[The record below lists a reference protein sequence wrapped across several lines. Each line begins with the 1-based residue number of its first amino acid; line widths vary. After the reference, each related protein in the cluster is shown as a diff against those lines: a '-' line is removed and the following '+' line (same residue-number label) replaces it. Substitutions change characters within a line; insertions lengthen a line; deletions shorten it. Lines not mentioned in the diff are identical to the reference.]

1 MAELLRTPLHG
12 LHLELGA
19 RMVPFAGYDMPVQY
33 PLGVLKEHLHTRES
47 AGLFDVSH
55 MGQLLI
61 EGEGAEAALETLIP
75 VDLKGLPVNKQSYG
89 LLCNTAG
96 GILDDL
102 IITRWGE
109 DKFFVVI
116 NAACV
121 NSDIPHIQAHLPAN
135 VSLNYMQGRGL
146 LALQGPAA
154 VAALAELAP
163 DCRQLT
169 FMTGAHMSVAG
180 VMCYVTRSGY
190 TGEDGFEISVPAES
204 TEAIA
209 RKLLADDRVEAI
221 GLGARDSLRLES
233 GLCLYGHDLDTSTT
247 PVEAG
252 LWWSI
257 SPARREDGL
266 RAGGFLGSDAIFAQR
281 AAGVSRRRVGLQIN
295 GKAPVREGA
304 DIVNNS
310 DEKVGVVTSGGF
322 GPSVSAPVAMG
333 YVAADAASLGTSL
346 FALVRNKKIP
356 VTVCKMPFVTQNYFR
371 G

>member
-33 PLGVLKEHLHTRES
+33 PLGVLKEHQHTRQS

-61 EGEGAEAALETLIP
+61 EGEGAEAALEKLIP
-75 VDLKGLPVNKQSYG
+75 VDLQGLGVNKQSYG
-89 LLCNTAG
+89 LLCNESG

-102 IITRWGE
+102 IITRWAD

-121 NSDIPHIQAHLPAN
+121 DTDIPHIQAHLPAS
-135 VSLNYMQGRGL
+135 VSLNFMQGRGL
-146 LALQGPAA
+146 LALQGPKA
-154 VAALAELAP
+154 VDALAELAP

-190 TGEDGFEISVPAES
+190 TGEDGFEISVPAENAES
-204 TEAIA
+204 IA

-233 GLCLYGHDLDTSTT
+233 GLCLYGHDLDTTT
-247 PVEAG
+247 SPVEAG
-252 LWWSI
+252 LWWSV
-257 SPARREDGL
+257 SPTRREDGI
-266 RAGGFLGSDAIFAQR
+266 RSGGFLGAEAIFKQR
-281 AAGVSRRRVGLQIN
+281 ADGVTRRRVGLQIN
-295 GKAPVREGA
+295 AKAPVREGA
-304 DIVNNS
+304 DIV
-310 DEKVGVVTSGGF
+310 DGHDVHVGTVTSGGF
-322 GPSVSAPVAMG
+322 GPSVGAPVAMG
-333 YVAADAASLGTSL
+333 YVAAATAVVGTEL
-346 FALVRNKKIP
+346 FAVVRNKKIP